1 MIRKTVTALVLI
13 VLALVLISFAVA
25 NRQVV
30 TVSFDPFDQ
39 ANPALVL
46 SQPLYLVAFALLIV
60 GVVLG
65 GCAAWLR
72 QAKWRTRARRAEA
85 QVKVLRTQ
93 LNESAGAVAQAP
105 SEGERLRL
113 MVPPPAA

>member
-1 MIRKTVTALVLI
+1 MIRKIVTALVLI
-13 VLALVLISFAVA
+13 VLALMLISFAVA

-30 TVSFDPFDQ
+30 TVSLDPFDQ

-46 SQPLYLVAFALLIV
+46 SQPLYLVAFGLLV
-60 GVVLG
+60 AGVVLG

-72 QAKWRTRARRAEA
+72 QSKWRTRARRAEA
-85 QVKVLRTQ
+85 RVNVLRAQ
-93 LNESAGAVAQAP
+93 LNERGGAASTAP
-105 SEGERLRL
+105 PADERLRL